1 MQNQANPLNTTD
13 DLPKLSAP
21 AQRALAAAGIHR
33 LEQLARMR
41 EAELRGLHGI
51 GPNALET
58 LRRALS
64 ARGLSFDGG
73 E

>member
-13 DLPKLSAP
+13 GLPKLAAP
-21 AQRALAAAGIHR
+21 ARRALAAAGIHR

-58 LRRALS
+58 LRRALA
-64 ARGLSFDGG
+64 ARGLSFSSGK
-73 E
+73 